1 MFYVG
6 CSRVCSD
13 CSLFRTCINFRKAS
27 CEPHE
32 ATRES
37 AKRATYC
44 YTCDVTLCN
53 LTSDGILSKF
63 LHRCCRM
70 QSHDLFFGLF
80 SQWCSWNPKT
90 KPREVCN
97 DCYWRIDFFLRGVR
111 DSCWPHDH
119 CANFYWS
126 LGRVLSCYCSR
137 DSPNTLHPSQAARG
151 TAKTAERRRRTD
163 RAADSKHVN
172 APVTQLRVF
181 LVSLCSGSTRR
192 SHLLL
197 GFVSRCCFLRDC
209 AVSPLRCSSQLRVG
223 AKEQRGA
230 CFNLPLGTERCLSV
244 NMNTGSW
251 WGKKELLA
259 PQIRSNPQHTGNH

>member
-181 LVSLCSGSTRR
+181 LVSAAQGRPAARTSCWDLC
-192 SHLLL
+192 HAVAF
-197 GFVSRCCFLRDC
+197 FVTVQSAPSDVLRNFALALKSSAAPALICPSAQSD
-209 AVSPLRCSSQLRVG
+209 VS
-223 AKEQRGA
+223 A
-230 CFNLPLGTERCLSV
+230 
-244 NMNTGSW
+244 
-251 WGKKELLA
+251 
-259 PQIRSNPQHTGNH
+259 